1 METRPLGR
9 WPTPSGAAS
18 RDVDRTKD
26 AASSGVEAEKGPEVN
41 QRENLDDSMA
51 SGDSSDDELE
61 AANSRELLRM
71 E

>member
-9 WPTPSGAAS
+9 WPTLSGAAS

-26 AASSGVEAEKGPEVN
+26 AASSGVKAEKGPKAN
-41 QRENLDDSMA
+41 QRENLDDSVA
-51 SGDSSDDELE
+51 SGDSSDYELE
-61 AANSRELLRM
+61 AANFRELLRI

>member
-1 METRPLGR
+1 M
-9 WPTPSGAAS
+9 PSGAAS

-26 AASSGVEAEKGPEVN
+26 ATSSRVKAEKGPKAK
-41 QRENLDDSMA
+41 QRKNLDDSMA

-61 AANSRELLRM
+61 AANSRDILRM